1 MMGGTGSGSW
11 YRWHKRD
18 TVEDCQSI
26 DIRRWQQDGLL
37 TEGYYFSWTWTRNGE
52 QIAAI
57 GVRVEYGRVVL
68 NYQYRRYG
76 GDWQEV
82 EYPAY
87 LTSTPC
93 HYGGSRP
100 WLLCPA
106 QGCGRR
112 VAKLY
117 LGGRVFACRYCYHL
131 AYPSQSEN
139 AAFRSIT
146 RAQKIRVKLGGS
158 ADLSSPFP
166 EKPKGMHWRTYERLR
181 NEAEQ
186 AEWQSVLA
194 LGRWLQRLRKAG

>member
-1 MMGGTGSGSW
+1 MMGGAGSGSW

-18 TVEDCQSI
+18 TVEECRSL
-26 DIRRWQQDGLL
+26 DIRRWQRDGLL
-37 TEGYYFSWTWTRNGE
+37 TEGCYFSWTWTRNGE

-57 GVRVEYGRVVL
+57 GVRVEYGRVVM

-93 HYGGSRP
+93 HYSGSRP
-100 WLLCPA
+100 WFLCPA

-117 LGGRVFACRYCYHL
+117 LGGHVFTCRYCYHL

-186 AEWQSVLA
+186 VEWQSMLA
-194 LGRWLQRLRKAG
+194 LGRWLQRLHKAG